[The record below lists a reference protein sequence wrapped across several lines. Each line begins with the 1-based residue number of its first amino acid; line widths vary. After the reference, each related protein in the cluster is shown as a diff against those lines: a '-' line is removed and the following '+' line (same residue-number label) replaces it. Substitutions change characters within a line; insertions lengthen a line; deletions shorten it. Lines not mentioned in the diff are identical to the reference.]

1 LKLLSIMLLLCF
13 ISFLV
18 FGIYSVVEV
27 KSIYKQLTHQDIKR
41 TTENTLAQRLA
52 YLEKEATLIQK
63 DMENVEQNLLL
74 LKEQTEYI
82 YSLDQNTILTPPNL
96 NLVKHPKGYYWEPI
110 NKQEDT
116 ANIFISSRANFRENT
131 LYKDLQRAQF
141 LEPLLKQTVK
151 NDSTLKAVFFTL
163 SESAWIIYPGIDA
176 PFEVSN
182 NKLPHDI
189 LVQEHEFYYMAD
201 PSHNPEKTIQ
211 WTNKYKDVTQWG
223 WVITAVAP
231 VYLSDGTFRGVIG
244 ADFPIKRIATRIEN
258 LSFKETNAF
267 AFILDQNG
275 VLLAGNED
283 RFNKQFKNKSPLKN
297 SNAAKSSNGII
308 QVWKD
313 SNSESHY
320 ILAAEIPNTKWVLS
334 FSIPENDIVQPII
347 QQADKQFSI
356 QIKKFI
362 NRLLLFLIFTSGLL
376 VVLTYNFSV
385 KMTKP
390 INHLTSTIRKH
401 AAGTYGYQIQVQ
413 AKDEIGQLTTT
424 FNEMSLTIH
433 GLIKEL
439 QNRADVLEERVSE
452 RTKEL
457 AQSNEHLLQTL
468 DQLKES
474 EQARAEL
481 ILHLS
486 HDLKT
491 PLTKVKGFLQVIK
504 GFDLDLIK
512 QKEYIDLILLQTNQI
527 VELINDLTEL
537 SSLHFKE
544 LPFEK
549 EWYPADFLID
559 QSIEMVYKEATKQ
572 NIHIFTDYVD
582 NLPLIY
588 VDPKRM
594 SRVLTNILSN
604 AIKYSKIG
612 RDITIHCR
620 SFTENGR
627 CILSFEDN
635 GIGINEDNLKRIFDI
650 FYRENRTESDIY
662 GSGIGMSIVKNI
674 VEGHDGF
681 IDVKSKVNV
690 GTTVTI
696 SLPIEN

>member
-1 LKLLSIMLLLCF
+1 MLLLCF

-18 FGIYSVVEV
+18 FAIYSVVEV
-27 KSIYKQLTHQDIKR
+27 KSIYRQFTHEEIKN
-41 TTENTLAQRLA
+41 TTKNTLAQRLT
-52 YLEKEATLIQK
+52 YLEKESTLIQK
-63 DMENVEQNLLL
+63 DMEKVEQNLLL
-74 LKEQTEYI
+74 LKEQAEYI
-82 YSLDQNTILTPPNL
+82 YSQDQHTLFTSPEL
-96 NLVKHPKGYYWEPI
+96 SLVKHPMGYYWEPT
-110 NKQEDT
+110 NQQDDT
-116 ANIFISSRANFRENT
+116 ANIFISAQANFKEDS
-131 LYKDLQRAQF
+131 LYKDLQRAQL

-151 NDSTLKAVFFTL
+151 NDSTLKAAFFTL
-163 SESAWIIYPGIDA
+163 SESALIIYPGIDA
-176 PFEVSN
+176 PYEIAN
-182 NKLPHDI
+182 NKLPPDI

-201 PSHNPEKTIQ
+201 AAHNPQKTIQ

-231 VYLSDGTFRGVIG
+231 VYLPDGTFRGVIG
-244 ADFPIKRIATRIEN
+244 ADFPIKRITTRIEN
-258 LSFKETNAF
+258 LSFKEANAF

-275 VLLAGNED
+275 NLLAGNED
-283 RFNKQFKNKSPLKN
+283 RFHKQFNSKSPVKF
-297 SNAAKSSNGII
+297 SNTSKSSNSTI

-313 SNSESHY
+313 SNGESHY
-320 ILAAEIPNTKWVLS
+320 ILAAEIPNTKWILN

-347 QQADKQFSI
+347 QQANQQFSI

-362 NRLLLFLIFTSGLL
+362 YRLLLFLLFTSGLFAI
-376 VVLTYNFSV
+376 LTYHFSA

-413 AKDEIGQLTTT
+413 SNDEIGQLTTT
-424 FNEMSLTIH
+424 FNDMSLTISD
-433 GLIKEL
+433 LIKEL
-439 QNRADVLEERVSE
+439 KNRADVLEDKVAE

-457 AQSNEHLLQTL
+457 AQSNEYLLHTL
-468 DQLKES
+468 AQLKES

-491 PLTKVKGFLQVIK
+491 PLTKVKGYLQVIK
-504 GFDLDLIK
+504 GFDLDVTK
-512 QKEYIDLILLQTNQI
+512 QKEYINLILLQTNQI

-544 LPFEK
+544 LPFER

-559 QSIEMVYKEATKQ
+559 QCIEILCKEATKQ
-572 NIHIFTDYVD
+572 NMTITTDYEE
-582 NLPLIY
+582 NLPLIF

-594 SRVLTNILSN
+594 CRALTNILTN
-604 AIKYSKIG
+604 AIKYAKADS
-612 RDITIHCR
+612 DIEIHCR
-620 SFTENGR
+620 AYTENGR
-627 CILSFEDN
+627 CVLSFEDN
-635 GIGINEDNLKRIFDI
+635 GIGISEENLKRIFDI
-650 FYRENRTESDIY
+650 FYRENRTKSDIY

-674 VEGHDGF
+674 VEGHNGM

-690 GTTVTI
+690 GTTITI
-696 SLPIEN
+696 SLPIE